1 MNPPFIATRC
11 CNVLLG
17 CSACINQWYSGDGG
31 LDRRCPNCSKPRGYA
46 QTFQFKGIDDFL
58 NGFKKLMAEP
68 SVEDGAEN
76 LS

>member
-1 MNPPFIATRC
+1 M
-11 CNVLLG
+11 
-17 CSACINQWYSGDGG
+17 
-31 LDRRCPNCSKPRGYA
+31 DRKCPNCREPRGYA

-68 SVEDGAEN
+68 SVEDGEEN